1 MSASTEKHGDGH
13 GHDDGAV
20 HAHVSSIPFYVAVFA
35 ALLFLTGLTVG
46 QSYVDLG
53 RANLAAVVLIA
64 SLKATLV
71 VLFFM
76 HIRHDAKFNGLMIVS
91 CIAFIGVFFAYT
103 FNDVGHRGEFDSD
116 SSVWV
121 NPRNG
126 EPAPGSMEPRKH
138 EPEHAAAGGGEHG
151 GAAAPAGE
159 HGGAPA
165 PAASGPATPHGGEH
179 GSGTEHH

>member
-1 MSASTEKHGDGH
+1 MSDHTEKHGA

-20 HAHVSSIPFYVAVFA
+20 HAHVSSIPFYVAIFA
-35 ALLFLTGLTVG
+35 GLLFLTGLTVG
-46 QSYVDLG
+46 QSYIDLG
-53 RANLAAVVLIA
+53 RA

-121 NPRNG
+121 NPRTG
-126 EPAPGSMEPRKH
+126 EAAPGSMEPRKPEAEH
-138 EPEHAAAGGGEHG
+138 GEHAAAAG
-151 GAAAPAGE
+151 GE

-165 PAASGPATPHGGEH
+165 PAPSGAPAAPHGGA
-179 GSGTEHH
+179 EHH